1 LYCIQS
7 RGSWFGLI
15 DPEDRESIAASKSIA
30 ALENRSQSGIPKH
43 TGEHAGHMRPLE
55 FSQARID
62 LTDVIRAPIPAFT
75 LTAASRKA
83 SRFP

>member
-1 LYCIQS
+1 
-7 RGSWFGLI
+7 
-15 DPEDRESIAASKSIA
+15 
-30 ALENRSQSGIPKH
+30 
-43 TGEHAGHMRPLE
+43 MRPLE